1 MVLSESAKRAVNG
14 SVISRLAHAAT
25 SSFRMTTVVS
35 MVGRYVRPASRNRA
49 SILSRPTVELGRLRA
64 GFDAA
69 YSNADRPGAVHPLV
83 VRHPVTGKRSLYLG
97 RRSNAWVVGL
107 SDRESDHLLDDLWW
121 HVESD
126 DACYAHA
133 WEAGDLVIW
142 DNAMAL
148 TPRT

>member
-1 MVLSESAKRAVNG
+1 MSTKRSARRARFRLVGNRKANSYSIVGLSDRTMVLSESAKRAVNG

-49 SILSRPTVELGRLRA
+49 SILSRPTIELGRLRA

-97 RRSNAWVVGL
+97 RRSNA
-107 SDRESDHLLDDLWW
+107 
-121 HVESD
+121 
-126 DACYAHA
+126 
-133 WEAGDLVIW
+133 
-142 DNAMAL
+142 
-148 TPRT
+148 